1 MQRRLLLSALL
12 TMVLAPF
19 AAAQQ
24 AVPQQTVPQP
34 SQPQR
39 PAVVAKPKPK
49 PATAKKPA
57 TVAAAP
63 EAKARLLEKIQDWTV
78 FIYEAAE
85 GRVCFAASAPT
96 DMQPKTAKRTP
107 VIFYVTTWQKE
118 GVHNEVSVRQGYAM
132 KANAAATVIVGG
144 QNFMLTADDDKVY
157 AKDPGD
163 ERKLLAA
170 MANGGPMIVK
180 GTSSKGTA
188 TIDQYSLNGVTAA
201 VQKLQEACP

>member
-132 KANAAATVIVGG
+132 KANAAATERNMMFRPG
-144 QNFMLTADDDKVY
+144 TKVFGRPFSCIAISTLLHEVFCVRIAPTIISKAVRPGHQCCGPY
-157 AKDPGD
+157 A
-163 ERKLLAA
+163 
-170 MANGGPMIVK
+170 ANK
-180 GTSSKGTA
+180 TS
-188 TIDQYSLNGVTAA
+188 
-201 VQKLQEACP
+201 

>member
-1 MQRRLLLSALL
+1 MQCRLLLLALL
-12 TMVLAPF
+12 AFASAPR
-19 AAAQQ
+19 AVAQQ
-24 AVPQQTVPQP
+24 TGPQPSVPQP

-49 PATAKKPA
+49 PAVAKKPA
-57 TVAAAP
+57 ATPAVQD
-63 EAKARLLEKIQDWTV
+63 AKARLLEKIQDWTV
-78 FIYEAAE
+78 FIYEAAD

-107 VIFYVTTWQKE
+107 VIFYVTTWQKD

-132 KANAAATVIVGG
+132 KANTAATVSVGG
-144 QNFMLTADDDKVY
+144 QNFTLTADDDKVY
-157 AKDPGD
+157 AKDPLD

-170 MANGGPMIVK
+170 MASGGPMIVK

-188 TIDQYSLNGVTAA
+188 TIDQYSLNGAAAA
-201 VQKLQEACP
+201 VQKLKEACP